1 MKTTT
6 LIKGYKVVTLICGLM
21 IIITVSQKEIQG
33 TAIVGLL
40 FFTGLSATIHLTRK
54 VKKVGAP
61 V

>member
-6 LIKGYKVVTLICGLM
+6 GLKGYKVVTLIYGLM
-21 IIITVSQKEIQG
+21 FIITVSQKEINK

-40 FFTGLSATIHLTRK
+40 FFTGLSATIHLTRE
-54 VKKVGAP
+54 VKKEEAP

>member
-6 LIKGYKVVTLICGLM
+6 LIKGFKVVTLIYGLM

-33 TAIVGLL
+33 TAIAGLL
-40 FFTGLSATIHLTRK
+40 FFIGLSATIHLTRE
-54 VKKVGAP
+54 VKKEEAP